1 MNFDKIL
8 DNIRVNASDGAS
20 MLTKSIA
27 FSILMTVI
35 DVCVDVFVKFNNVWM
50 NMGKTVL
57 AVVTAIPIFI
67 AGYEIACKQHD
78 ANITKADDN
87 DEDYFA
93 YRLRYSPSQRLRQSL
108 VFGAVLVLIAIIT
121 SYTPVYTVGAAVVVA
136 GVAAIIAYCR
146 LTEDEKILKEQDL
159 PDPRDVMDA
168 ADEMD
173 RQITEDAQKEL
184 RREEINRRKRAIK
197 RRNQGLDPD
206 DDEDEDYDDDYD
218 DEDYDD
224 EMTPHERRKT
234 KRASTFNTLFG

>member
-1 MNFDKIL
+1 
-8 DNIRVNASDGAS
+8 
-20 MLTKSIA
+20 
-27 FSILMTVI
+27 
-35 DVCVDVFVKFNNVWM
+35 
-50 NMGKTVL
+50 MGKTVL

>member
-1 MNFDKIL
+1 M
-8 DNIRVNASDGAS
+8 
-20 MLTKSIA
+20 
-27 FSILMTVI
+27 
-35 DVCVDVFVKFNNVWM
+35 
-50 NMGKTVL
+50 
-57 AVVTAIPIFI
+57 
-67 AGYEIACKQHD
+67 
-78 ANITKADDN
+78 
-87 DEDYFA
+87 
-93 YRLRYSPSQRLRQSL
+93 
-108 VFGAVLVLIAIIT
+108 
-121 SYTPVYTVGAAVVVA
+121 A

-197 RRNQGLDPD
+197 RSNQGLDPD